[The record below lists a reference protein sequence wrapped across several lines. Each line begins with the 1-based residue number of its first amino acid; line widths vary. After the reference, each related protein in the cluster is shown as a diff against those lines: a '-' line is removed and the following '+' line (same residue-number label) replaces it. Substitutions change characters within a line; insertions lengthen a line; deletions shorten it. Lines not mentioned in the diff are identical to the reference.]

1 MRRDI
6 LILLAVAAVV
16 LLVNLGSGSLNSWD
30 EAFYAQVS
38 REILEQNDWVNM
50 HWTGK
55 TWIDKPPLYMWFT
68 AVFYKLFGVNE
79 FSARLFSAIAGMGLV
94 IFTYLLGRRLFTRR
108 VGLIS
113 AIMLLGSYH
122 FISFSKAGTLDIT
135 NAFFLCASIY
145 FFMMVENKRQ
155 NLILSFLCF
164 SLAFL
169 TKSFGAM
176 LIPMILG
183 IYVIAARKWHLVFN
197 RYFAIGAGLAL
208 IIIGSWHVTVY
219 MQYGDRFVQ
228 DYILKHLVARTTV
241 SLDGHTG
248 GLLMYIN
255 VILYKAKPW
264 GAVGLVC
271 LPFFIFSSIRKRE
284 EENYLLVIWI
294 LTLYVLFTSVQTK
307 LHWYIMPIYP
317 AVMIVGGWGMDK
329 LFRKNALILT
339 VIIFIGGIAYLG
351 IKKDIFELDYNPE
364 IKQLSSSVREASSDT
379 RPVYLY
385 RIGDPGMQF
394 YFGGGLGKN
403 IQDKNEISTG
413 EDGAII
419 VSRQDE
425 LNKLDIKGEVIPSGR
440 DDLTAIIIE

>member
-68 AVFYKLFGVNE
+68 ALFYKLFGVTE
-79 FSARLFSAIAGMGLV
+79 FAARLFSAIAGMGLV
-94 IFTYLLGRRLFTRR
+94 IFTYLLGRRLFSRN
-108 VGLIS
+108 VGIIS
-113 AIMLLGSYH
+113 ALMLLGSYH
-122 FISFSKAGTLDIT
+122 FISFSKAGTMDIT
-135 NAFFLCASIY
+135 NAFFVCAAMY
-145 FFMMVENKRQ
+145 FFVMGENDRR

-176 LIPMILG
+176 VIPMILG
-183 IYVIAARKWHLVFN
+183 IYVIVGRKWHLVFN
-197 RYFAIGAGLAL
+197 RYFAIGATLAL
-208 IIIGSWHVTVY
+208 VIVGSWHLTVY

-228 DYILKHLVARTTV
+228 DYILKHLVARTSVT
-241 SLDGHTG
+241 LDGHEG
-248 GLLMYIN
+248 GLLSYIN

-264 GAVGLVC
+264 GAVGLVV
-271 LPFFIFSSIRKRE
+271 LPFFIFFSIWKKER
-284 EENYLLVIWI
+284 ENYLLIVWI
-294 LTLYVLFTSVQTK
+294 FVLYALFTTIRTK

-317 AVMIVGGWGMDK
+317 AVMLVGGWGMDK
-329 LFRKNALILT
+329 LLKKKALIVT
-339 VIIFIGGIAYLG
+339 VIIFIGGMAYLG
-351 IKKDIFELDYNPE
+351 IKKDIFTLDYNPE
-364 IKQLSSSVREASSDT
+364 IKQLATSVSEVSSDT

-403 IQDKNEISTG
+403 IQYENEIVTG
-413 EDGAII
+413 EDGAVI

-425 LNKLDIKGEVIPSGR
+425 LDKLDIKGQVIPSGR